1 MSEIARRTALMALG
15 AAALARPAFAQPAGR
30 TVRALLGWPPGGS
43 SDIVARTYAEKMRGT
58 LAPNI
63 VVENRPGAG
72 GRIALEAAKAAP
84 ADGSLYI
91 QTPASMLTIYPHL
104 YRTLRYDALTDFTP
118 VTTVCAFPFALTVRA
133 DHPAKTLAEFI
144 AWGRGRPQIDWASPS
159 PGTMPHFLGVQFAR
173 QTGLA
178 MNHIPY
184 RGGAPVMTDVL
195 AGVITAGINV
205 LSEPTP
211 FHLGG
216 QMRILAISSPQRV
229 ARLPDV
235 PTFAESGFAEFTQQE
250 WFGILLPAGAAPAV
264 LNPLHAAL
272 VAASQ
277 TAEVRDVLTRLEF
290 STETMTPTAF
300 AERIRTERDFWGP
313 IVAASGFR
321 PEE

>member
-1 MSEIARRTALMALG
+1 MTLTRRAALA
-15 AAALARPAFAQPAGR
+15 AAALVPSAAFAQPAGR

-43 SDIVARTYAEKMRGT
+43 SDIVARTYAERMRGS
-58 LAPNI
+58 LATNI

-104 YRTLRYDALTDFTP
+104 YRNLRYDALVDFTP

-133 DHPAKTLAEFI
+133 DHPARNLAEFI
-144 AWGRGRPQIDWASPS
+144 AWGRGRTQIDWASPA
-159 PGTMPHFLGVQFAR
+159 PGAMPHFLGVQFGR
-173 QTGLA
+173 QNNLA

-216 QMRILAISSPQRV
+216 QMRILAISSPARV

-235 PTFAESGFAEFTQQE
+235 PTFAEQGFAEFTRQE
-250 WFGILLPAGAAPAV
+250 WFGVLLPAGAAPGV

-272 VAASQ
+272 VAAAQ
-277 TAEVRDVLTRLEF
+277 TPEVRDVLSRLEF
-290 STETMTPTAF
+290 STETMEPAAF
-300 AERIRTERDFWGP
+300 AERIRVERDFWGP